1 LPSYNRNL
9 WIQANLI
16 VAVNGQNAASVD
28 DLHRFLAEW
37 PIGQP
42 IGLTIIRGS
51 EKMEMSVVPAEA
63 GPLA

>member
-1 LPSYNRNL
+1 MR
-9 WIQANLI
+9 
-16 VAVNGQNAASVD
+16 QNVSSVD
-28 DLHRFLAEW
+28 DLHRFLAER

-51 EKMEMSVVPAEA
+51 DKMEMSVVPAEA